1 MVQVLAVGLLAG
13 WHAANWGA
21 YKDTPYEGFRWA
33 SYVRS
38 LAIAGAAA
46 LVLGWLAGPDS
57 VPQLLVLLGMVYTI
71 ERFATEWWK
80 SIVREQDQSVYT
92 IPMRLGVRGRTV
104 DRRGWRYAVGIGT
117 VLVLVL
123 LAAAGELVQR
133 SLPPQP
139 WLVMVLVGGGGGWLT
154 AVGGAWKDAP
164 IEGFSGWKF
173 LRSPVVATAWAV
185 PLSALTHNWVVLA
198 ISAAGFAV
206 ASIETYKTFL
216 TGGRPPGKFADKPVR
231 YVAATARGVFALL
244 HALLWAALAVGIAVT
259 VSFGLIAPRQQFAAS
274 LIGLV
279 ALVLAGAVPAALSWV
294 TLRRRTDSVPDSVH
308 EHADEGR

>member
-38 LAIAGAAA
+38 VVVAGAAA
-46 LVLGWLAGPDS
+46 LVLGWLAGFDS
-57 VPQLLVLLGMVYTI
+57 VPSLLVLLGMVYTI

-104 DRRGWRYAVGIGT
+104 DRRGRRYAVGIGT
-117 VLVLVL
+117 VVVLVL
-123 LAAAGELVQR
+123 LAGAGELVQR

-139 WLVMVLVGGGGGWLT
+139 WLVTVLVGGGGGWLT

-185 PLSALTHNWVVLA
+185 PLSALTDSWVVLA

-206 ASIETYKTFL
+206 AGIDNYQTFL

-231 YVAATARGVFALL
+231 YVASTARGVFALL
-244 HALLWAALAVGIAVT
+244 HALLWAALALGIAVS
-259 VSFGLIAPRQQFAAS
+259 VSLGLVAPTQQFASS

-279 ALVLAGAVPAALSWV
+279 ALVLAGSVPVALSWV
-294 TLRRRTDSVPDSVH
+294 TLRRRTVSVPGSVH
-308 EHADEGR
+308 ERADEGR